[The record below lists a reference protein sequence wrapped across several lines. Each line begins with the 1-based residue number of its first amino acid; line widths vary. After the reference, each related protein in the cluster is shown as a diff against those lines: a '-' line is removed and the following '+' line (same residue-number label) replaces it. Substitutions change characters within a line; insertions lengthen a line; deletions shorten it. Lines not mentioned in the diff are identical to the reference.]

1 MRYMIEGDTLP
12 VVICEVEPGETMIT
26 EGGAMSWMTPNM
38 NMETTSNGGIGKI
51 FSRAFS
57 GESLFLNK
65 YTATGGVGQIAFA
78 SSFPGSIK
86 KFDIAPGE
94 EIIAQKSA
102 FLAATSGVNLSIH
115 FQKRLGAGFFGGEG
129 FIMQKISG
137 NGLAF
142 LEIDGNCSEYMLGP
156 GESILIDTG
165 HLAAMSETCTMDVQ
179 TVKGIKNALFGGE
192 GIFLTRVTG
201 PGKVYLQSMPI
212 SNVANLIGAKIN
224 VGNKSGGFNISLGD

>member
-1 MRYMIEGDTLP
+1 MRYLIEGDTLP

-102 FLAATSGVNLSIH
+102 FLAATSGVDLSIH

-129 FIMQKISG
+129 FIMQRLSG
-137 NGLAF
+137 NGVAF
-142 LEIDGNCSEYMLGP
+142 LEFDGHVKEYELQP
-156 GESILIDTG
+156 GQQLIVDTG
-165 HLAAMSETCTMDVQ
+165 YLAAMTSSCSMEIK
-179 TVKGIKNALFGGE
+179 TVPGLKNKLLGGE
-192 GIFLTRVTG
+192 GFFNTVITG
-201 PGKVYLQSMPI
+201 PGKVWLQTMPI
-212 SNVANLIGAKIN
+212 CKVAESLAPYFPSSSN
-224 VGNKSGGFNISLGD
+224 